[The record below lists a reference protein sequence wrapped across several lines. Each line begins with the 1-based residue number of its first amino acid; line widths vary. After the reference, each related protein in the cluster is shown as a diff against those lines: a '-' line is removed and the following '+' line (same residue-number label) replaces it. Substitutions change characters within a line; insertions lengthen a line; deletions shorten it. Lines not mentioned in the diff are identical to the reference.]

1 MPHNITHN
9 SCTTFQPTPPCHA
22 LPPGFNP
29 SCCVVCACV
38 DADGAD
44 AEMDAADEE
53 EVPAHAA
60 APAAQQIGAAPA
72 EAAAAANVAAHQAAA
87 QQAAAQQALL
97 VQQVA
102 QLQLHMQEAQPA
114 AQQLQT

>member
-1 MPHNITHN
+1 
-9 SCTTFQPTPPCHA
+9 
-22 LPPGFNP
+22 
-29 SCCVVCACV
+29 
-38 DADGAD
+38 
-44 AEMDAADEE
+44 MDAADEE
-53 EVPAHAA
+53 VPAHPA

-114 AQQLQT
+114 AQQLQA